1 MNILP
6 NEFVT
11 DIVCDER
18 CKRLSDEDK
27 RQNQRLE
34 QLESKVNEINRLAT
48 STEKLAITM
57 EQMLEEQKEQGQR
70 ISKLEK
76 RDGEKWRKIVESVI
90 TVVISGIVGFML
102 AHLGI

>member
-1 MNILP
+1 MP
-6 NEFVT
+6 EDYVT
-11 DIVCDER
+11 DKVCSER
-18 CKRLSDEDK
+18 CNRLSDEDK

-34 QLESKVNEINRLAT
+34 QLEKDVDEINRLAR
-48 STEKLAITM
+48 STEKLAVTM

-76 RDGEKWRKIVESVI
+76 RDGEKWRKLVETAV
-90 TVVISGIVGFML
+90 TVVVSGVLGFLL